1 MEAGTCKG
9 ELSEI
14 WTSIEDIYRKYKD
27 LRTDS
32 GQKIGG
38 ARFENL
44 RDKVKKMNKQLK
56 VVNKMNL
63 TRMEE
68 TLSSISTFTS
78 TLSLLE
84 ENLTKVNM
92 KIERIETNIGSI
104 QNFETIQSQREDLNI
119 TDLSSHNAEMMKLQF
134 QKAMKDLTKINSKI
148 ETVENQVQSVSTFN
162 LLQQE
167 LLKKVQEEQ
176 ERFEQFRLQV
186 TPTFQTLVIKVQN
199 AKDKLKYLE
208 PSLKTTRMI
217 QDEQKRAIVEIIERL
232 VTMEELQ
239 SSNCIQESAGLIEAS
254 PTSTE
259 ESFTTS
265 EESSGFTEEQSGS
278 GEESSGW
285 GSNLGLENLLES
297 LRNGD

>member
-1 MEAGTCKG
+1 
-9 ELSEI
+9 
-14 WTSIEDIYRKYKD
+14 
-27 LRTDS
+27 
-32 GQKIGG
+32 
-38 ARFENL
+38 
-44 RDKVKKMNKQLK
+44 
-56 VVNKMNL
+56 MNL

-68 TLSSISTFTS
+68 TLSSISTLTS

-134 QKAMKDLTKINSKI
+134 QKALKDLTKINSKI

-176 ERFEQFRLQV
+176 EKFEQFRLQV

-208 PSLKTTRMI
+208 PSLNTTRMI
-217 QDEQKRAIVEIIERL
+217 QDDE
-232 VTMEELQ
+232 
-239 SSNCIQESAGLIEAS
+239 
-254 PTSTE
+254 P
-259 ESFTTS
+259 
-265 EESSGFTEEQSGS
+265 
-278 GEESSGW
+278 
-285 GSNLGLENLLES
+285 LLK
-297 LRNGD
+297 L